1 MDTLKE
7 LGRVRTEIIRK
18 EAEIESISER
28 LVEIQDVDDV
38 HRAKT
43 KFRHEKERLVE
54 LKCKCAE
61 LEIDVETLRLEA
73 WRR

>member
-28 LVEIQDVDDV
+28 LIDLTDVDDL

-43 KFRHEKERLVE
+43 KFRL
-54 LKCKCAE
+54 
-61 LEIDVETLRLEA
+61 
-73 WRR
+73 